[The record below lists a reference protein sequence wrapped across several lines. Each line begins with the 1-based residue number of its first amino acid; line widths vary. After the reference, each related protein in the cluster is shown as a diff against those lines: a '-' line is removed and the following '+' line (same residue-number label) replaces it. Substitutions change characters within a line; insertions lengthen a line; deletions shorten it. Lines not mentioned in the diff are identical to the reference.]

1 MVLERN
7 NINLLEDEKYLNK
20 IKKKALELLEYENA
34 DIDSLIYE
42 FLDKIEVNE
51 TNNNDFINLRIIL
64 NTGNDYSISFNNKK
78 HPFCT
83 DYTYD

>member
-78 HPFCT
+78 HPFCA